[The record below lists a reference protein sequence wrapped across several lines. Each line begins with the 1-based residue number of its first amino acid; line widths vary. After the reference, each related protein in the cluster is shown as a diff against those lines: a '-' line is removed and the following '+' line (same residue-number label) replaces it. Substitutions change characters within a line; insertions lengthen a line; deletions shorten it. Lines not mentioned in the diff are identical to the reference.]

1 MSNKK
6 TIISYIRKKIFNFY
20 DLHLFIKIKMS
31 NFIKLNLTNQKNKIM
46 SDFQLIEKE
55 EVASLKFP
63 DKDVMSDKDDVIQ
76 RKLDLE
82 RALTLGNLEHLKI
95 KIFFEDDSS
104 KRVAETTVWGIT
116 ADEVILKK
124 GVVIPI
130 KRIHKII

>member
-1 MSNKK
+1 MGGND
-6 TIISYIRKKIFNFY
+6 IM
-20 DLHLFIKIKMS
+20 KIKANSS
-31 NFIKLNLTNQKNKIM
+31 N
-46 SDFQLIEKE
+46 SYSKE

-104 KRVAETTVWGIT
+104 KRVTETTVWGIT

>member
-1 MSNKK
+1 MTNKK